1 MFFLYTI
8 SQNGGVSYDISRKHL
23 FAMHIIEGSMVYL
36 AILFVQ
42 DKSPAVRLYS
52 EGKISHSSGRINSI
66 KSIQLYDIGS
76 LIIR

>member
-8 SQNGGVSYDISRKHL
+8 SQNGGVSYDISREHL
-23 FAMHIIEGSMVYL
+23 FAMNLIEGSMVYL
-36 AILFVQ
+36 AISFVQ

-52 EGKISHSSGRINSI
+52 EGKISHSSGRINST

>member
-1 MFFLYTI
+1 
-8 SQNGGVSYDISRKHL
+8 
-23 FAMHIIEGSMVYL
+23 MHIIEGSMVYL